1 MAHTSPGPRTIETK
15 LAALA
20 GCDAEEIAIN
30 RNATESL
37 NTVIYGLDLKAGDE
51 VIGSKM
57 DYPNMIQA
65 WKQRAL
71 REGIVYK
78 QLSFD
83 FPIEN
88 DDEIV
93 DAYRKAITPKQRL
106 FTLRIWLIGL
116 AR

>member
-1 MAHTSPGPRTIETK
+1 MRGRRILCGAYLTRAREPLRQK

-65 WKQRAL
+65 WKQRCIAG
-71 REGIVYK
+71 RH
-78 QLSFD
+78 
-83 FPIEN
+83 
-88 DDEIV
+88 
-93 DAYRKAITPKQRL
+93 RL
-106 FTLRIWLIGL
+106 QTAKL
-116 AR
+116 